1 MILIMSMIM
10 AMMLVSLPIR
20 LKCDHIIPWQHL
32 DWVEMSPQS
41 ERVKSTQPHS
51 GVNYHSSG
59 LLVESTDYLCFLWVK
74 GVKSTHG
81 WIITGWFIGE
91 KGCDGS
97 NPSCHWVAQSKVLV
111 KRSTKDFNLE
121 MCIWKNLSKSRV
133 HTGSREP
140 IILGEILPL
149 CKTIEANIS
158 DGGAIDRGSR
168 KKVPNIKVSIYFPL
182 WSRCK
187 CLKTI
192 MGNIKRALT
201 ITKKD
206 VIKCDEKEKEN
217 PSFPDPSFLQH
228 AYLCVLKFF
237 LPNYDYIE
245 RVWFK

>member
-1 MILIMSMIM
+1 MKYF
-10 AMMLVSLPIR
+10 IR
-20 LKCDHIIPWQHL
+20 GVYWWKRGEKHRLFMFPLSKRSKKHT
-32 DWVEMSPQS
+32 
-41 ERVKSTQPHS
+41 R
-51 GVNYHSSG
+51 VNYH
-59 LLVESTDYLCFLWVK
+59 DWVI
-74 GVKSTHG
+74 V
-81 WIITGWFIGE
+81 E

-97 NPSCHWVAQSKVLV
+97 DPSCHWVAQSKVLV

-201 ITKKD
+201 ITKKGYD
-206 VIKCDEKEKEN
+206 QVWWKKEKKTPLHSRFTALHTRPRN
-217 PSFPDPSFLQH
+217 
-228 AYLCVLKFF
+228 
-237 LPNYDYIE
+237 
-245 RVWFK
+245 

>member
-1 MILIMSMIM
+1 M
-10 AMMLVSLPIR
+10 
-20 LKCDHIIPWQHL
+20 W
-32 DWVEMSPQS
+32 PQIS
-41 ERVKSTQPHS
+41 FQWFIAGKGVK
-51 GVNYHSSG
+51 
-59 LLVESTDYLCFLWVK
+59 STDYLCFLWVK

-91 KGCDGS
+91 KGWDGS
-97 NPSCHWVAQSKVLV
+97 DPSCHWVAQSKVLV

-217 PSFPDPSFLQH
+217 PSTFPDPSFPQH
-228 AYLCVLKFF
+228 AYLCFVKFF